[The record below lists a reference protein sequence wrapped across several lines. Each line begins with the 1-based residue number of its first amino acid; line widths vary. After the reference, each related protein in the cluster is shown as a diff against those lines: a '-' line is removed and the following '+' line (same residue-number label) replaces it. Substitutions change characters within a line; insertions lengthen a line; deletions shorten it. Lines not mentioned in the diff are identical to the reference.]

1 MFLLPTRLF
10 LCTAALL
17 GAGAALAQPATESAW
32 GMGLGV
38 NLKQKAYAGMGTR
51 TTVIPLLSYENRWVR
66 VAGPVLDLK
75 LPAHGPLVMAL
86 RARYAFEDGYEPDDA
101 PVLNGMAERKS
112 GRVVSA
118 TKPTRAAMVKKVSI
132 GAQHKFRWPADLAG
146 LVEEP
151 SDAELSCACGTG
163 PFPWS
168 ITVDYQFNGW
178 QAADAG

>member
-1 MFLLPTRLF
+1 MFLLPTRLV

-32 GMGLGV
+32 GVGLGV

-112 GRVVSA
+112 GCGWAPMCCGAAAWPTWVPNGWPTPRATARASA
-118 TKPTRAAMVKKVSI
+118 
-132 GAQHKFRWPADLAG
+132 
-146 LVEEP
+146 
-151 SDAELSCACGTG
+151 CACPPNG
-163 PFPWS
+163 PGAW
-168 ITVDYQFNGW
+168 VRW
-178 QAADAG
+178 A